1 MKITRSTSCFTFCWL
16 PLSQQLLLLF
26 WSLTPMGAPWSLLVP
41 GTSSLLIFWS
51 IPLPG
56 EGGWKSSFH
65 LPHSHP
71 NSQEASST
79 VPLHQPLRAS
89 PPPSLVCALQ
99 SSISAILAGHHQS
112 LSTPEWSHLIAS
124 LPVPTLLGP
133 TREINRTM
141 YWWAANGNV
150 RFLTTERWLEMLWVF
165 GHQGFRTRHCWIS
178 STTFKSLKNP
188 SYHLR
193 AGQQV
198 LL

>member
-112 LSTPEWSHLIAS
+112 LSTPWMKPPNCFSACSHSAGS
-124 LPVPTLLGP
+124 
-133 TREINRTM
+133 
-141 YWWAANGNV
+141 
-150 RFLTTERWLEMLWVF
+150 
-165 GHQGFRTRHCWIS
+165 HQGN
-178 STTFKSLKNP
+178 KSNHVLMGSQWECKVSNHREMVRNALGLRP
-188 SYHLR
+188 SGIQDE
-193 AGQQV
+193 A
-198 LL
+198 LLNLFNNL